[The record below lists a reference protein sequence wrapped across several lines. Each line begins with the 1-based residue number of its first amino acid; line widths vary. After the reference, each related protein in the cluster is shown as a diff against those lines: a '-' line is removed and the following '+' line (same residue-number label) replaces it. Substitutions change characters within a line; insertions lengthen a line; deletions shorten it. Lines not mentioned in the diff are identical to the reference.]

1 MASEGRNPFEVVG
14 FDVTRMIL
22 AQLDQ
27 RADRNR
33 CRSVCVLFEQVLGML
48 HPKEGFERAC
58 ETNSLS
64 GIAYLLPT
72 IPLRVV
78 ATGFYKAC
86 VNRHRD
92 AVTYLIHNYDL
103 EQILECL
110 DYFGSSCSGFFPDAS
125 PRLHMAATFGIK
137 SLLEAVLTTATP
149 EQHEETNSGGYI
161 PLHKAIISGGVD
173 VTKLLLEHN
182 DTPQNTTTRHGWNIA
197 HLAATYHDPDMIRL
211 VLHKSP
217 ALLESTISQDYL
229 KHPLHI
235 AVTYKNIAVVEALLE
250 LGADP
255 NATTKRGDT
264 PLHFAARECL
274 LDIIPLLLQFGANP
288 AIQNKHGNP
297 PADCIP
303 TKHMLRDE
311 ALAFLQLAQVQSDMS
326 CLQLEGGVGQKSAH
340 GQDKDKGKTSKRG
353 KSEHGDEAEAG
364 IVDGDDR
371 EAGAASM
378 GDVGD
383 AAGLAAEV
391 HEAAEARAQRADRAR
406 AAREAA
412 SVEAAA
418 AEAQSMCRTS

>member
-255 NATTKRGDT
+255 NATTKVLAQDSFKPQSFT
-264 PLHFAARECL
+264 PLLSCSVYSIVVVHVHACL
-274 LDIIPLLLQFGANP
+274 QVYFLEPSHISGEPCFKLCSSNA
-288 AIQNKHGNP
+288 
-297 PADCIP
+297 CIP
-303 TKHMLRDE
+303 HHTILLRV
-311 ALAFLQLAQVQSDMS
+311 F
-326 CLQLEGGVGQKSAH
+326 SA
-340 GQDKDKGKTSKRG
+340 RY
-353 KSEHGDEAEAG
+353 A
-364 IVDGDDR
+364 
-371 EAGAASM
+371 
-378 GDVGD
+378 
-383 AAGLAAEV
+383 
-391 HEAAEARAQRADRAR
+391 
-406 AAREAA
+406 
-412 SVEAAA
+412 
-418 AEAQSMCRTS
+418 